1 MEMRE
6 SVNPKKQFKA
16 SIDFNKLSL
25 KNTKSAPLIL
35 QKLILQ
41 NKIREGVKL
50 GEEQIVTNLDF
61 YQFNK
66 LLGEGSFGK
75 VYSAVSILCEKEV
88 AIKCFDKARL
98 KSEAA
103 KRKIFQEVRIL
114 KMLDHKNITSLLEVF
129 ENKKYFFF
137 VMDYAEE
144 GDILQLLKE
153 KGPLTE
159 DFARYLVIQV
169 IEGLKHCHK
178 RGVLHRDIKLD
189 NVLLASDYVAKVCDF
204 GVSCIL
210 KKGQVLY
217 EQCGTPA
224 YIAPEVISGDGYS
237 SFQPDLWNMGI
248 MLYAMVTGTVPFKS
262 NNIEELHALIL
273 KGEFIFPK
281 NSKLSPSLQDFLRK
295 VIVLDPST
303 RITLEGMLEHEWIEA
318 GLNKQLFE
326 TMIQSMPLPHKEVV
340 KRILKLGFSRE
351 MVSETLDKKI
361 LNHISA
367 CYQLLKYE

>member
-1 MEMRE
+1 
-6 SVNPKKQFKA
+6 
-16 SIDFNKLSL
+16 
-25 KNTKSAPLIL
+25 
-35 QKLILQ
+35 
-41 NKIREGVKL
+41 
-50 GEEQIVTNLDF
+50 
-61 YQFNK
+61 
-66 LLGEGSFGK
+66 
-75 VYSAVSILCEKEV
+75 
-88 AIKCFDKARL
+88 
-98 KSEAA
+98 
-103 KRKIFQEVRIL
+103 
-114 KMLDHKNITSLLEVF
+114 MLDHKNITSLLEVF

-318 GLNKQLFE
+318 GLNK
-326 TMIQSMPLPHKEVV
+326 
-340 KRILKLGFSRE
+340 
-351 MVSETLDKKI
+351 
-361 LNHISA
+361 
-367 CYQLLKYE
+367 